1 MVRGMDG
8 KREKSVW
15 GMGTEERWRDSQ
27 QGDGHV
33 WDPGAGL
40 GVGACWWRCRLPAAA
55 DSGLWRK
62 ALPARRRGPDSGR
75 DGSLGPRGPRDP
87 PPGMR

>member
-1 MVRGMDG
+1 MVRGMERG
-8 KREKSVW
+8 RNLYGGWGQKSV
-15 GMGTEERWRDSQ
+15 GETLNREVATCGTR
-27 QGDGHV
+27 
-33 WDPGAGL
+33 GAGL
-40 GVGACWWRCRLPAAA
+40 GVGGCWWRCRLPAARRL
-55 DSGLWRK
+55 GLRRK

>member
-40 GVGACWWRCRLPAAA
+40 WVGACWWRCRLPAARRL
-55 DSGLWRK
+55 G
-62 ALPARRRGPDSGR
+62 ALEESAPCSQEGARLGEGR
-75 DGSLGPRGPRDP
+75 QFRA
-87 PPGMR
+87 